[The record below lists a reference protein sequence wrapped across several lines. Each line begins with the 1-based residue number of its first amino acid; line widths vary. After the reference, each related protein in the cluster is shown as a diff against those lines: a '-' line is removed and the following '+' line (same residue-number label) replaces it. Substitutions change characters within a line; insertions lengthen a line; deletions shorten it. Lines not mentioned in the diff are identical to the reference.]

1 MSSTLNSPKA
11 SSNSSNI
18 PILHGSKFS
27 PSIEK
32 SSQQHRSTFH
42 LSNFFHTLTK
52 FSRNIRTT
60 NSFIRST
67 STNSNDQ
74 QIKLTRR
81 SFTKTDSLSSS
92 INRPSSCFI
101 LLSPS
106 KQEHETCLFFQKPI
120 NQNISPK
127 LNSISSF
134 NKIKRVSSF
143 LLPLKRRQSLS
154 LNNSLHER
162 SFKAKESTKRRS
174 RLLNYSIFKHKNPIL
189 TKHYSLSGTFGY
201 KILQP
206 SIQLIQ
212 ISYIQID
219 IIQIDLILE
228 IRLNIF
234 LYNNYQLILYD
245 IPNWSLIQIIKP
257 FYGILFEKQTLIL
270 FQPKLF
276 ENNYHQKYIYHDFIY
291 LPFHQIIK
299 YEENNSIKI
308 GYDSLAPT
316 TIRIPL
322 KWISKNDLLDYQI
335 SSKVRLFHILRRKEN
350 MIIFRILNTY
360 EVI

>member
-1 MSSTLNSPKA
+1 MSSSVNSPKT
-11 SSNSSNI
+11 SNSFNI
-18 PILHGSKFS
+18 PILRGSKYS

-32 SSQQHRSTFH
+32 SSQHHRTTFH
-42 LSNFFHTLTK
+42 LSNIFQTLTK

-67 STNSNDQ
+67 STTSNDQ
-74 QIKLTRR
+74 QNKLTRR
-81 SFTKTDSLSSS
+81 SFTKQDTLSTS

-106 KQEHETCLFFQKPI
+106 KHVQETCLFFQKPT
-120 NQNISPK
+120 NTDNSPK

-154 LNNSLHER
+154 LNHSLHER

-174 RLLNYSIFKHKNPIL
+174 RLLNYSIFKHKN
-189 TKHYSLSGTFGY
+189 SLSINYTLLLGTFGY
-201 KILQP
+201 KKHEN

-212 ISYIQID
+212 KSFFLFD
-219 IIQIDLILE
+219 IIQIDLILQ
-228 IRLNIF
+228 IRLNNS
-234 LYNNYQLILYD
+234 LHNNYQSILYD
-245 IPNWSLIQIIKP
+245 IPHWPFIQKNKS
-257 FYGILFEKQTLIL
+257 FYGILLEQQILVL

-276 ENNYHQKYIYHDFIY
+276 ENNLYHQKHNYYDFIY
-291 LPFHQIIK
+291 IPFPQIK
-299 YEENNSIKI
+299 YKENHFIHI
-308 GYDSLAPT
+308 GYDCLAPT

-322 KWISKNDLLDYQI
+322 TWISKIDFDDYQI
-335 SSKVRLFHILRRKEN
+335 SSKDIE
-350 MIIFRILNTY
+350 
-360 EVI
+360 